1 MSSSS
6 AVSHNVFSSHET
18 GSALI
23 YGSSGAVGRQLM
35 YSLLTQSNYSRV
47 IEIGRRATSYP
58 LHGVTTPSVTHLAKQ
73 KSIVVPTEDFGDT
86 AKLRNYLSQKS
97 SSASGTLPTNDWSA
111 VYITLGTTR
120 ANAGGAAA
128 FEKIDRE
135 YVLNAAQSA
144 RIPELSQTV
153 IYCSSQMADPTSS
166 MLYTRSKG
174 LTEQGL
180 ASMGYDKC
188 IIFRPGYLRVKDGRD
203 KPRWV
208 ETFYGGITRQMQRFY
223 AGMEI
228 ETDVLARAMLRA
240 GEMGI
245 EQCIN
250 RGIGAKA
257 KIGKDGEEA
266 LVINNAAAI
275 KLANLQL

>member
-1 MSSSS
+1 
-6 AVSHNVFSSHET
+6 
-18 GSALI
+18 
-23 YGSSGAVGRQLM
+23 
-35 YSLLTQSNYSRV
+35 
-47 IEIGRRATSYP
+47 
-58 LHGVTTPSVTHLAKQ
+58 
-73 KSIVVPTEDFGDT
+73 
-86 AKLRNYLSQKS
+86 
-97 SSASGTLPTNDWSA
+97 
-111 VYITLGTTR
+111 
-120 ANAGGAAA
+120 
-128 FEKIDRE
+128 
-135 YVLNAAQSA
+135 
-144 RIPELSQTV
+144 
-153 IYCSSQMADPTSS
+153 
-166 MLYTRSKG
+166 
-174 LTEQGL
+174 
-180 ASMGYDKC
+180 MGYDKC

-257 KIGKDGEEA
+257 KIGKDGEEVSQSPNYHCCPADNNRQA

>member
-23 YGSSGAVGRQLM
+23 YGSSGAVGRSGHSGHSSEYILTMLTCRQLM

-135 YVLNAAQSA
+135 CTKMS
-144 RIPELSQTV
+144 P
-153 IYCSSQMADPTSS
+153 MAE
-166 MLYTRSKG
+166 KG
-174 LTEQGL
+174 CFG
-180 ASMGYDKC
+180 
-188 IIFRPGYLRVKDGRD
+188 
-203 KPRWV
+203 
-208 ETFYGGITRQMQRFY
+208 
-223 AGMEI
+223 
-228 ETDVLARAMLRA
+228 
-240 GEMGI
+240 
-245 EQCIN
+245 
-250 RGIGAKA
+250 
-257 KIGKDGEEA
+257 
-266 LVINNAAAI
+266 
-275 KLANLQL
+275 